1 MLYYSGYTRRIGDV
15 DEGSTITD
23 FLPAE
28 RARGITIQ
36 SAAISFSWPPFPS
49 ADHGETSP
57 RRCIPHNINLIDTP
71 GHADFTFEVLR
82 SLRVL
87 DGAVCILDG
96 VAGVEAQTEKVWAQ
110 AAAYAIPRIVYVNKL
125 DRDGA
130 AFGRTVKEVGAKLN
144 VWPAVCGIP
153 WWDTNEQLQ
162 GVGDV
167 VGLRGL
173 KYKQGGDGK
182 EVEAFSLSQ
191 LESKDPIQAA
201 ELKAARVALTELLC
215 EFDEELADIYLLF
228 LEEGKDVL
236 AISSQ
241 RIEESLRRCVLQHP
255 QVVVPI
261 FAGASF
267 RNTGVQ
273 PLLDAVVDLLP
284 APDDR
289 PDPEISLMD
298 ASPRGGL
305 SEFLSGNLNVSGIH
319 SRSKTASKNVNKEKR
334 SFALQNL
341 EACALAFKV
350 VADPKR
356 GVLVY
361 IRVYSG
367 IINRNAPLWNTNVQ
381 AMERAHKLLRM
392 YGNEALEIDNI
403 PAGQIGV
410 IPGLKFARTGDT
422 LVSYTGSNPK
432 HGPPFPINSLQL
444 RPIEVPPPVFFVS
457 VEPNSLTEARFITD
471 ALDLLLREDPSL
483 HVSIDE
489 ESGQTHL
496 SGMGELHLEIARD
509 RLIKDF
515 KAKARIGNI
524 EIGYRE
530 TVTSKSSQI
539 SETFD
544 RVVGGKVSKA
554 SCTASVEPLSEGELD
569 ESTGGMHVFDLPDQN
584 RLIIST
590 PTLHSDGTP
599 IDEETQGLPED
610 LPMATVLQ
618 ALQNGVFAALA
629 RGPTYNYPIHS
640 TQINIFFDPSRHIS
654 VNTSASALASA
665 TRLSVQ
671 RALKESAK
679 VCETAIMEPVMRV
692 TISVDENSL
701 GSVVHD
707 ISSARGG
714 SIVSLG
720 TDDTSSISS
729 QESEAKVDVSKIYAP
744 RDPFAGGFG
753 AALATVTSGPAMKQV
768 VARVPLK
775 EMVGYLKHLRSL
787 TGGKGTFTMV
797 VDRFEKMSGVRQRKM
812 LSEMSGG
819 Y

>member
-1 MLYYSGYTRRIGDV
+1 
-15 DEGSTITD
+15 
-23 FLPAE
+23 
-28 RARGITIQ
+28 
-36 SAAISFSWPPFPS
+36 
-49 ADHGETSP
+49 
-57 RRCIPHNINLIDTP
+57 
-71 GHADFTFEVLR
+71 
-82 SLRVL
+82 
-87 DGAVCILDG
+87 
-96 VAGVEAQTEKVWAQ
+96 VEAQTEKVWAQ

-153 WWDTNEQLQ
+153 WWSTKERLQ

-182 EVEAFSLSQ
+182 EIEVFGLPQ
-191 LESKDPIQAA
+191 LELEDASLAS
-201 ELKAARVALTELLC
+201 ELKTARTALIELLC
-215 EFDEELADIYLLF
+215 EFDEELADVYLRC

-236 AISSQ
+236 AITPQ
-241 RIEESLRRCVLQHP
+241 EIEESLRRCVLQQP

-273 PLLDAVVDLLP
+273 PLLDAILDLLP
-284 APDDR
+284 APDDQS
-289 PDPEISLMD
+289 DPEISFTD
-298 ASPRGGL
+298 GYPRVRL
-305 SEFLSGNLNVSGIH
+305 SDFLSGQVNAARVYG
-319 SRSKTASKNVNKEKR
+319 RSKIASKDVSKEKR

-350 VADPKR
+350 VADAKR

-367 IINRNAPLWNTNVQ
+367 LISRNAPLWNTNLQ
-381 AMERAHKLLRM
+381 TMERAQKLLKM
-392 YGNEALEIDNI
+392 FGNDALEIDNI
-403 PAGQIGV
+403 RAGQIGV

-422 LVSYTGSNPK
+422 LVSYTGSHPK
-432 HGPPFPINSLQL
+432 HGPPSPINSLQL

-457 VEPNSLTEARFITD
+457 VEPNSLAEAKVIQE

-509 RLIKDF
+509 RLIIDL

-530 TVTSKSSQI
+530 AVTAKSSQI
-539 SETFD
+539 SETFE
-544 RVVGGKVSKA
+544 REVGGKGSKA
-554 SCTASVEPLSEGELD
+554 SCTASVEPVSEYEVD
-569 ESTGGMHVFDLPDQN
+569 ERTRGTHVFELTDQN
-584 RLIIST
+584 RLIVST

-599 IDEETQGLPED
+599 MDDETQGLPD
-610 LPMATVLQ
+610 HLSMSSILQ
-618 ALQNGVFAALA
+618 ALQNGALAALA

-640 TQINIFFDPSRHIS
+640 TQINITFDPSRHIS
-654 VNTSASALASA
+654 VNTSISALASA

-679 VCETAIMEPVMRV
+679 SCGTVMMEPVMLV
-692 TISVDENSL
+692 AISVDEDSL

-720 TDDTSSISS
+720 TDDSSSISS
-729 QESEAKVDVSKIYAP
+729 QDARVDVNKIYAP
-744 RDPFAGGFG
+744 PDPFAGGSFS
-753 AALATVTSGPAMKQV
+753 TVANMTSGVAMKQV

-787 TGGKGTFTMV
+787 TGGRGTFTMV
-797 VDRFEKMSGVRQRKM
+797 VDRFEKMSGVRQRRM
-812 LSEMSGG
+812 LSEISGE
-819 Y
+819 YR